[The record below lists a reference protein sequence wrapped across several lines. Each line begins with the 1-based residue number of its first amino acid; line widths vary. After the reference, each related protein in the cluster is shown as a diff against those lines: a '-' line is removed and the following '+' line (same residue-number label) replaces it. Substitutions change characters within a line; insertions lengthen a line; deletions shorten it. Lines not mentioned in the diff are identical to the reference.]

1 MNKQN
6 DSWSLRINIRSSGQ
20 EKGSGSIL
28 SKLNIALSVV
38 LWLGW
43 AKKIQLTRGVSVS
56 TEVTGKILSTM
67 RILLV
72 PHKNPEYQVVI
83 WINIDSRRTACGW
96 HFHSVSKWTTQSCRQ
111 IFRVSHWIE
120 SLQLELFHENN
131 KLKPKVKVNFNV
143 SFIND
148 LITMSLVGFTYC
160 WCFQSES
167 RGNVSLHWIKLSLSD
182 RKFDYFL
189 SELAVN
195 KSRSLTSMWNIKAIF
210 LTNEHGQ

>member
-120 SLQLELFHENN
+120 SSFQLLKLENLLRWSFFTLIYN
-131 KLKPKVKVNFNV
+131 RSSNIWIISYILHIRVFTVRIV
-143 SFIND
+143 SWKQQ
-148 LITMSLVGFTYC
+148 TKTKG
-160 WCFQSES
+160 
-167 RGNVSLHWIKLSLSD
+167 
-182 RKFDYFL
+182 
-189 SELAVN
+189 
-195 KSRSLTSMWNIKAIF
+195 
-210 LTNEHGQ
+210 